1 MGSRK
6 TGVNFVERPFIR
18 KGSKVEPRS
27 LYSFVLARK
36 KCKGDGCKGFT
47 FIGEKRY
54 GKRN

>member
-6 TGVNFVERPFIR
+6 TGVNFSQSVLFK

-54 GKRN
+54 GKGN